1 MGGSRH
7 LLRRTR
13 QGSILGAIPILGG
26 HTEIDAER
34 PLEENLDFNFMD
46 GDLIQAVS

>member
-7 LLRRTR
+7 LLRRTG
-13 QGSILGAIPILGG
+13 QGSILGTIPILGA

-34 PLEENLDFNFMD
+34 PLEENLGFNFMD
-46 GDLIQAVS
+46 GDSIQAVS